1 MSEEKKRNRMP
12 DPLAPFAEKLTD
24 EYAHNVAEFI
34 SGEWF
39 NGGSIEQGC
48 EFALRRDYIRNK
60 RLFFRG
66 EMESTYFKNAM
77 KKGDN
82 DLDLY
87 NVDWKDL
94 NQQEKFA
101 RSVINGLNTE
111 YYKIDI
117 RSIDPF
123 TKVKQLKKR
132 DSYKKEMVTKDLAER
147 FSQETGVDVTPKGFV
162 PDDDEELDLL
172 MELKER
178 PKIEIGERILING
191 VKKFNKYEIIEQRIR
206 EDAVVSGLIVGRV
219 YIDPNDG
226 VKINY
231 VNPEFYIHSKV
242 ENKDFSDKYYEG
254 YIETI
259 TLSDIRRETG
269 WDDVQ
274 LRKVAETYSRSN
286 NKDTTYGGSL
296 ELDEL
301 LDYKI
306 DVLRYA
312 WKTSKTIKYK
322 IKLKDGKPV
331 KAQKRDEMFSGDKK
345 EHQDYRER
353 SKTLDTWLEGTY
365 IIGTKFVYGHKESEN
380 IEQDVMNKAYS
391 PFITFAYDMYEN
403 RLRSFMSNLEG
414 PALHWQKAHIK
425 LQHLLSE
432 LRPDGVAI
440 DVNLLA
446 EIGSDNTGGT
456 KQQKWQAALDLY
468 MVKGVAL
475 VQRINMGTDGMK
487 DGAAVQ
493 SMPSHSGNQI
503 AVLLNAMNY
512 YYNLMRENTGVNP
525 AKDGSLPA
533 STLVGVAKMQELASN
548 TITRG
553 IVEMVVNF
561 NKQVAEVVS
570 SRIHTIFKYKE
581 GSKLRE
587 MYENLVS
594 KELLDAQ
601 EVLADRHLNEFGF
614 FVEMMPGEEELK
626 EFNEILNMGIQEG
639 TIDPETVIEARSLAK
654 SDMKLAMRYLGY
666 TRRKRVKQKQEE
678 QMALIDRQSQSNA
691 QASQVAEQ
699 AKAQAYQ
706 MQRQVDLLYES
717 QLAQITVMK
726 ERAIKEA
733 NLPFDQREFEQDI
746 YLEKIKYMGKIGNE
760 TFKEDRKDE
769 RVNLQSTN
777 QSKLLEQR
785 NNDSGAIDFEKP
797 KLSGLL
803 Q

>member
-1 MSEEKKRNRMP
+1 MSEEIKRNRMP
-12 DPLAPFAEKLTD
+12 DPLATFEEKLTD
-24 EYAHNVAEFI
+24 EYAHKVAEFI

-39 NGGSIEQGC
+39 NGGFIEQGC
-48 EFALRRDYIRNK
+48 EYTLRRDYIRNK

-66 EMESTYFKNAM
+66 EMEDTYFKNAM

-123 TKVKQLKKR
+123 TKIKQLKKR
-132 DSYKKEMVTKDLAER
+132 DVHKKDMVIRELAEK
-147 FSQETGVDVTPKGFV
+147 FSQETGVDVRPKGFV
-162 PDDDEELDLL
+162 PDDEEELELL

-178 PKIEIGERILING
+178 PKIEIGERILINS
-191 VKKFNKYEIIEQRIR
+191 VKKFNKYDIIEQRIR
-206 EDAVVSGLIVGRV
+206 EDAVVTGLIVSRV

-226 VKINY
+226 VKVSY
-231 VNPEFYIHSKV
+231 VNPEFYIHSKC

-259 TLSDIRRETG
+259 TLSDIRRETN
-269 WDDVQ
+269 WDDVK

-286 NKDTTYGGSL
+286 NKDRNYVSSP
-296 ELDEL
+296 ELDDL

-312 WKTSKTIKYK
+312 WKTSKTLKYK
-322 IKLKDGKPV
+322 VKLKDGKSI
-331 KAQKRDEMFSGDKK
+331 KAQKRDEKFSGNEKEKK
-345 EHQDYRER
+345 DFKEL

-432 LRPDGVAI
+432 LRPDVIEI
-440 DVNLLA
+440 DLDLLA
-446 EIGSDNTGGT
+446 EIDDGKGGS
-456 KQQKWQAALDLY
+456 KRQAWQSAFD
-468 MVKGVAL
+468 MFTVKGIAL
-475 VQRINMGTDGMK
+475 TKRVNMGTDGIK
-487 DGAAVQ
+487 DSSALKQ
-493 SMPSHSGNQI
+493 YPSPSGNQI
-503 AVLLNAMNY
+503 AVLLNAMQY
-512 YYNLMRENTGVNP
+512 YYSLMRENTGVNP
-525 AKDGSLPA
+525 AKDGTMPA

-561 NKQVAEVVS
+561 NKQVAEVIS
-570 SRIHTIFKYKE
+570 SRILTIFKYKE
-581 GSKLRE
+581 GSKLRK
-587 MYENLVS
+587 MYENMVS

-601 EVLADRHLNEFGF
+601 EVLANRHLNEFGF
-614 FVEMMPGEEELK
+614 FIEMMPGEEELQ

-639 TIDPETVIEARSLAK
+639 SIDPEIVIEARSLAK
-654 SDMKLAMRYLGY
+654 SDMKFAMRYLGY
-666 TRRKRVKQKQEE
+666 TRRKRMKQKQEE

-699 AKAQAYQ
+699 AKAQSYQ
-706 MQRQVDLLYES
+706 MQRQVDLQYES

-733 NLPFDQREFEQDI
+733 NLPFDQREFEQDV
-746 YLEKIKYMGKIGNE
+746 YLEKIKYMGKIQNE
-760 TFKEDRKDE
+760 TFKEDRKDS
-769 RVNLQSTN
+769 RVDKQSTN

-797 KLSGLL
+797 ELNGLF